1 MSSNTKKTKI
11 TPSRRLKRSDASA
24 NSQQHSDLQTPVQ
37 AVQTLKATL
46 TLTSLGWGHCFQ
58 QQLTLEELEQHK
70 PFRVTE
76 VHRNRIVL
84 QTVAKTEA
92 STETG
97 ENSLQEQNLSTL
109 FWKGLPSL
117 EKPTVGD
124 WLLLDSDH
132 QPVRLLNRSSLI
144 QRLAAGVETT
154 QQLIAANIDT
164 LLIVT
169 SCNQDFNLNRIERYL
184 SLAAESGIQPVVVIT
199 KSDLYDEP
207 EHYIEQVRSLDNLL
221 PVESVNATDP
231 ESVQRLQPWCK
242 SGQTLALTG
251 SSGVGKSTLVNCL
264 VDHIDQATQGIRED
278 DAKGRHTTT
287 GRSLHLIANGGLLLD
302 TPGIRELKLFD
313 SESGIR
319 QTFSDIETLSER
331 CRFADC
337 QHQQEPGCA
346 VRAAIEAG
354 KLEPRRLNS
363 FNKLMAEQERSIQSI
378 AEKREKDRAL
388 GRFIKSAQTSAKQ
401 FRRR

>member
-1 MSSNTKKTKI
+1 MSSNTKKPSI
-11 TPSRRLKRSDASA
+11 TPSRRLKRPAATA
-24 NSQQHSDLQTPVQ
+24 NSQQHSGLQTS
-37 AVQTLKATL
+37 AHAEQTQKAAL
-46 TLTSLGWGHCFQ
+46 TLTSLGWGHFFQ
-58 QQLTLEELEQHK
+58 QQLTLEELEQHT

-84 QTVAKTEA
+84 QTVAKSEA
-92 STETG
+92 G
-97 ENSLQEQNLSTL
+97 DNSLLEQDLSTL
-109 FWKGLPSL
+109 FWKDLPTQ
-117 EKPTVGD
+117 ERPTVGD
-124 WLLLDSDH
+124 WLLLDKVN
-132 QPVRLLNRSSLI
+132 QPVRLLDRFSLI
-144 QRLAAGVETT
+144 QRLAAGIETH

-184 SLAAESGIQPVVVIT
+184 SLAAESGIQPVIVIT
-199 KSDLYDEP
+199 KSDLCDDP
-207 EHYIEQVRSLDNLL
+207 EDYIGQIRSLDNLL

-231 ESVQRLQPWCK
+231 DSVKRLLPWCK

-251 SSGVGKSTLVNCL
+251 SSGVGKSTLVNSL
-264 VDHIDQATQGIRED
+264 TGHIDQATQAIRED

-287 GRSLHLIANGGLLLD
+287 GRSLHLITDGGLLLD

-319 QTFSDIETLSER
+319 QTFSDIETLSEH

-337 QHQQEPGCA
+337 QHFDEPGCA
-346 VRAAIEAG
+346 VTAAIESG
-354 KLEPRRLNS
+354 QLEARRLES
-363 FNKLMAEQERSIQSI
+363 FHKLMDEQERNQQSL

-388 GRFIKSAQTSAKQ
+388 GRFYRSAKTSAKQ
-401 FRRR
+401 FKGR